1 MTIRE
6 IKSDLPEYA
15 ALSAAHG
22 SVFNQPAW
30 LKMYG
35 EAIVLNGIFNL
46 NNELIGAYHVFT
58 GRKMGLKYA
67 IVPPYTPSN
76 GLFFVNPAEN
86 LPNRITFGKSVHK
99 AIADHFRRS
108 SGVLTISAFPP
119 AVTDTQQYY
128 WSGFKVIPNYTYRL
142 SLSPSEEKLFENM
155 TTEKRK
161 SVRRAEKDKVE
172 ITLCTDHQVIKDLV
186 LKTFNRKDKKINATY
201 VDRILFEYASQQNS
215 FAFVASVEGRP
226 SACTF
231 CVHDQNTSYYLFGG
245 YDNHNKHHGAG
256 VSCMWQSILHA
267 RKLGLGIFDFEGS
280 MLPEVEKYF
289 REFGVELVPY
299 YTIQRA
305 RLPIEFLLKLKM
317 RNRF

>member
-6 IKSDLPEYA
+6 ITFDLTEYA
-15 ALSAAHG
+15 ALSALHG
-22 SVFNQPAW
+22 TVFNQPAW

-35 EAIVLNGIFNL
+35 DAIVLNGIFNL
-46 NNELIGAYHVFT
+46 NNELIGAYHVFI
-58 GRKMGLKYA
+58 GRKMGMKYA

-86 LPNRITFGKSVHK
+86 LPNRITFAKSVHK
-99 AIADHFRRS
+99 AIADHFIKS
-108 SGVLTISAFPP
+108 PGVLTVSAFPP
-119 AVTDTQQYY
+119 EITDMQQYF

-142 SLSPSEEKLFENM
+142 NLSPSEDMLFENM

-161 SVRRAEKDKVE
+161 SVRKAGKDKVE
-172 ITLCTDHQVIKDLV
+172 IALCTDHHAIKALV

-201 VDRILFEYASQQNS
+201 VDRILFEYATRENS
-215 FAFVASVEGRP
+215 FAFVACIDGRP

-231 CVHDQNTSYYLFGG
+231 CVHDNKTSYYLFGG
-245 YDNHNKHHGAG
+245 YDNNNKHHGAG

-267 RKLGLGIFDFEGS
+267 RKLGIGIFDFEGS

-289 REFGVELVPY
+289 REFGGALVPY
-299 YTIQRA
+299 YTIQNA
-305 RLPIEFLLKLKM
+305 MLPVEYLLKLKM